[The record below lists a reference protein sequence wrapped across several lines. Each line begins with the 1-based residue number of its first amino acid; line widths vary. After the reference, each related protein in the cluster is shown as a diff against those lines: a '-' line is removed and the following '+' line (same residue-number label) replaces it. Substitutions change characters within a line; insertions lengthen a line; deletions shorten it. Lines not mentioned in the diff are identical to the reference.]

1 MPELVLSALTIL
13 FVTVGPIE
21 VATVFLAVSPK
32 VKPEAR
38 TRVAFLAT
46 LVATIVLLA
55 FALGGNQVLELMGVG
70 LPAFRTA
77 GGILLLKL
85 AADLLFVHHSQLT
98 SLSEAEEDEAS
109 WHTSIAIFPLAL
121 PMIAGPGSITAVVL
135 LMGRATSLPEHA
147 IVLGG
152 LLLIAALTF
161 GAMAWA
167 TQLVR
172 FLGLTGANV
181 IARLSGML
189 LAALAMQFVFD
200 GLRESGL
207 FSVLGTP

>member
-1 MPELVLSALTIL
+1 MTIL

-85 AADLLFVHHSQLT
+85 ATDLLFVHHSQLT

-109 WHTSIAIFPLAL
+109 RHTAIAIFPLAL

-135 LMGRATSLPEHA
+135 LMGRATSLAEQA

-152 LLLIAALTF
+152 LLLIAVLTF

-207 FSVLGTP
+207 FATLGTP

>member
-1 MPELVLSALTIL
+1 MSELILSALTIL

-21 VATVFLAVSPK
+21 VATVFLAVSPT

-38 TRVAFLAT
+38 FRVAFLAV
-46 LVATIVLLA
+46 LVATSVLLA
-55 FALGGNQVLELMGVG
+55 FAVGGNQVLELMGVG

-85 AADLLFVHHSQLT
+85 AADLLFRHHSELT
-98 SLSEAEEDEAS
+98 SLTQAEEDEAS
-109 WHTSIAIFPLAL
+109 RHTSIAIFPLAI
-121 PMIAGPGSITAVVL
+121 PMIAGPGSLTAVVL
-135 LMGRATSLPEHA
+135 LMGRATSLVEQA
-147 IVLGG
+147 IVVGL
-152 LLLIAALTF
+152 LLLIAGFTL
-161 GAMAWA
+161 GAMVWA

-172 FLGLTGANV
+172 FLGFTGANV

-200 GLRESGL
+200 GLKESG
-207 FSVLGTP
+207 VLGGLGGS

>member
-1 MPELVLSALTIL
+1 MSELVLSTLTIL

-21 VATVFLAVSPK
+21 VATVFLAVSATL
-32 VKPEAR
+32 KPQAR
-38 TRVAFLAT
+38 FRVALLAA
-46 LVATIVLLA
+46 VVGTIVLLGFA
-55 FALGGNQVLELMGVG
+55 FGGNQVLELMGVG

-85 AADLLFVHHSQLT
+85 AADLLFKHHSDLT
-98 SLSEAEEDEAS
+98 TLSQAEEDEAS
-109 WHTSIAIFPLAL
+109 RHTSIAIFPLAI
-121 PMIAGPGSITAVVL
+121 PMIAGPGSMTAVVL
-135 LMGRATSLPEHA
+135 LMGRATTFTEFA

-152 LLLIAALTF
+152 LVLITGLTF
-161 GAMAWA
+161 GAMVWA
-167 TQLVR
+167 NRLVR

-200 GLRESGL
+200 GLRESGA
-207 FSVLGTP
+207 FSALGGS

>member
-85 AADLLFVHHSQLT
+85 AANLLFVHHSQLT

-109 WHTSIAIFPLAL
+109 RHTSIAIFPLAL

-135 LMGRATSLPEHA
+135 LMGRAGSLAEQA
-147 IVLGG
+147 IVLGS

-189 LAALAMQFVFD
+189 LAALARQFVFD

-207 FSVLGTP
+207 FAAPGTP